1 MIYSFCL
8 LEISIELSATV
19 YINSIE
25 VFNLI
30 ILNLYFAGH
39 V

>member
-1 MIYSFCL
+1 MIYTL
-8 LEISIELSATV
+8 YQLEINIELH
-19 YINSIE
+19 NSIE

-30 ILNLYFAGH
+30 ILNLYFAGN